1 MIRRCSYLLFCFVF
15 LLTACGTPAAGNSP
29 AATNTPRAIA
39 TEPPTATVA
48 PTKTKVPPTA
58 TRTVTPT
65 KTKPAP
71 TATLAPTMPPSPTVA
86 KVEAKI
92 TVRESSAHCE
102 MQLPGGYSPDPAGE
116 NTWISDDH
124 LIFVGLESV
133 GFKKAASID
142 AALQSGTEHMKSV
155 IGNYQETT
163 SSRTYDTRRV
173 GFSGTLGKGTA
184 WGSLYLRQFGRD
196 YCQITIIAAE
206 GTVVLLDP
214 ILETMISKLGVLT
227 YTPMPI
233 GYLALGDSY
242 AAGTGASDPA
252 TTGYA
257 GLFAA
262 YLRGNKEI
270 VYTNQGIPGATSAD
284 FLGDWPTAG
293 RDGTSP
299 LANAARALAAGNINV
314 VTLDIGG
321 NDILRLVKPG
331 QPCADKLIESDAC
344 FAAMRAALREMT
356 TPNLTQIVAG
366 LVDSAPAGTQIIVM
380 NYPNPFSVGKT
391 TTTEERTDAAMKEL
405 NILIANAVSA
415 NQAKATSRDV
425 VLTLVDIAPRFD
437 NQGAKLTH
445 IAEPTPDIHP
455 NDAGYVAMVEAL
467 KKVYRPR

>member
-1 MIRRCSYLLFCFVF
+1 MIRRCSYLLCCLVF
-15 LLTACGTPAAGNSP
+15 LLTACGTPAAGKSP
-29 AATNTPRAIA
+29 AATNTPRVIA

-48 PTKTKVPPTA
+48 PTKTKVPPTP
-58 TRTVTPT
+58 TRTLTPT
-65 KTKPAP
+65 KEKPSP
-71 TATLAPTMPPSPTVA
+71 TATLAPTMPPSPTPVKAEA
-86 KVEAKI
+86 KV
-92 TVRESSAHCE
+92 TVRESNGRCE
-102 MQLPGGYSPDPAGE
+102 MQMPNGFEADPGGVD
-116 NTWISDDH
+116 TWVSADR
-124 LIFVGLESV
+124 LVFVGFESV
-133 GFKKAASID
+133 VAKQADSIEVAYQRGID
-142 AALQSGTEHMKSV
+142 HVKTV
-155 IGNYQETT
+155 VGNYQQTASGRTFDSRRT
-163 SSRTYDTRRV
+163 SFT
-173 GFSGTLGKGTA
+173 GTLGKGTA
-184 WGSLYLRQFGRD
+184 WGEFYVRQFGRD
-196 YCQITIIAAE
+196 YCQVTIIAAE
-206 GTVVLLDP
+206 GTTLVVEP
-214 ILETMISKLGVLT
+214 VMETMISKLHVLL
-227 YTPMPI
+227 YTPMPV

-262 YLRGNKEI
+262 WLRGDKQI

-299 LANAARALAAGNINV
+299 LANAARALAAGNITV

-391 TTTEERTDAAMKEL
+391 TNAETRTDAAMAEL
-405 NILIANAVSA
+405 NILISNAVSA
-415 NQAKATSRDV
+415 NQEKAKSRDV

-455 NDAGYVAMVEAL
+455 NDAGYTAIVEAL